1 MGSLKKHQ
9 EHSSNELF
17 NNPFVQLQ
25 QEVNH
30 AMNDFLHLFDPVKT
44 EIESLRGLTLTPALD
59 FIEQKDCYKVEA
71 EMPGMGEEDIHV
83 SFDGNKLL
91 IKGEKTSSKK
101 DDDKHFISREISYG
115 CYERSILLPITA
127 DVSRASA
134 SFKKG
139 MLWVIIPKQAIKKS
153 ASKEIKIEKA

>member
-1 MGSLKKHQ
+1 MTVQFSNNLSFYGRGNQGIDAHVSLGSVDM
-9 EHSSNELF
+9 S
-17 NNPFVQLQ
+17 FVAQ
-25 QEVNH
+25 
-30 AMNDFLHLFDPVKT
+30 K
-44 EIESLRGLTLTPALD
+44 ES
-59 FIEQKDCYKVEA
+59 
-71 EMPGMGEEDIHV
+71 EMSTGPSLCGGEDIHV